1 MDVESEREDLEAWL
15 ILLRA
20 PGLGPATLRDLLARH
35 GSASA
40 ALAAAR
46 RGDPARSSD
55 PACRDWLRAPDAGRI
70 AADLAWLA
78 APDHCL
84 LTCDA
89 EDFPMLLGESP
100 GAPAALFV
108 AGDVGRLWLP
118 QIAIVGSRNASQ
130 GGIATA
136 RDFAAE
142 LARAGFAITSGLAEG
157 IDGAAHAAALDCG
170 GTTIAVL
177 GTGPDLVYPPRHR
190 ELAARIVAEGVLVSE
205 FAPGTPG
212 HPSHFPRRNR
222 IIAGLSLGTLV
233 IEAGLRSGSL
243 ITARNSTEAG
253 RDVFAI
259 PGSIHNP
266 LARGCHQLIRNGAK
280 LVETAEE
287 ITSELA
293 PLALSLGARLR
304 ERLAAP
310 QPGTTEAPRSRPPRP
325 APATTR
331 ADDPDY
337 TRLFAAL
344 GHDPLGIDQ
353 LAQRSGLPVATL
365 SSMLLMLELEGEVVT
380 VQGGLYARRVGA
392 AS

>member
-1 MDVESEREDLEAWL
+1 MDIDSNRPALEAWL

-20 PGLGPATLRDLLARH
+20 PGLGPATLRELLGSH
-35 GSASA
+35 GTATA

-46 RGDPARSSD
+46 RGGLARALDPAG
-55 PACRDWLRAPDAGRI
+55 RDWLRAPDADVI
-70 AADLAWLA
+70 AADLAWLR
-78 APDHCL
+78 APEHSL

-89 EDFPMLLGESP
+89 ADFPMLLGESP

-108 AGDVGRLWLP
+108 VGDVSRLWLP

-136 RDFAAE
+136 RDFARE
-142 LARAGFAITSGLAEG
+142 LCRAGFAITSGLAEG
-157 IDGAAHAAALDCG
+157 IDGAAHAAALDAG

-177 GTGPDLVYPPRHR
+177 GTGADLVYPPKHR
-190 ELAARIVAEGVLVSE
+190 ELAARIRAQGVLVSE

-222 IIAGLSLGTLV
+222 IIAGLALGTLV
-233 IEAGLRSGSL
+233 VEAGLRSGSL
-243 ITARNSTEAG
+243 ITARNTVECG
-253 RDVFAI
+253 REVFAI

-266 LARGCHQLIRNGAK
+266 LARGCHQLIRSGAK

-293 PLALSLGARLR
+293 PLALSLGAKLR
-304 ERLAAP
+304 ERL
-310 QPGTTEAPRSRPPRP
+310 EAPLPAVAADGTPREPLATP
-325 APATTR
+325 AH
-331 ADDPDY
+331 DNDPDY
-337 TRLFAAL
+337 ARLFAAL

-353 LAQRSGLPVATL
+353 LAERSGLPVATL
-365 SSMLLMLELEGEVVT
+365 SSMLLMLELEGEVVAGR
-380 VQGGLYARRVGA
+380 GGLYARRVGTA
-392 AS
+392 P